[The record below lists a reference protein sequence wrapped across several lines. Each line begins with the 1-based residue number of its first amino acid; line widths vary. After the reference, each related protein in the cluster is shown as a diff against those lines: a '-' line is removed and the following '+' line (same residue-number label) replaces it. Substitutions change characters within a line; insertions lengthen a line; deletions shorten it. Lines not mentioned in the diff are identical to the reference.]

1 MTPEEFETGVWQC
14 FKQFY
19 SFSSIF
25 RRLLLPPARY
35 LFQGL
40 PSNLFFHW
48 AAARHIDPVDFY

>member
-1 MTPEEFETGVWQC
+1 
-14 FKQFY
+14 
-19 SFSSIF
+19 
-25 RRLLLPPARY
+25 LLLPPARY